1 MHTRL
6 LVEKQNPFVEDLKV
20 LIDLTLAFSELDA
33 ANKSAS
39 CSYVVGYLFDK
50 SSQAHS
56 NLRSTCDSQRYI
68 RWRSQ
73 VDAIRGER

>member
-20 LIDLTLAFSELDA
+20 LIDLTLAFSKLDA
-33 ANKSAS
+33 ASKSAS
-39 CSYVVGYLFDK
+39 CSQVVGYLFDK

-56 NLRSTCDSQRYI
+56 SLRSTCIPKGISGGVIKWMR
-68 RWRSQ
+68 
-73 VDAIRGER
+73 